1 MIRRL
6 LPYWR
11 PALWPTAWGIIL
23 LVGAALLE
31 LVQPWPIKWLV
42 DYIVGSQRA
51 PEWFLRVWP
60 AFGQE
65 ETSRSLAAVC
75 LAILLLAVLHRGT
88 TTFSQLLLIGAG
100 GRLVRQLRCAVCDH
114 LHRLSLK
121 YHDRSKVGDSLYR
134 VAYDTQAAQSL
145 LTGAVAPA
153 AGGAFILV
161 GILIVMLQMDV
172 LLTVIALSIAP
183 AFWLLIR
190 GFGRQIE
197 QRSVSYHQQES
208 SLLSS
213 VQESLSAIRAVQS
226 FNQEAR
232 ASRSFQAAASRSF
245 ELNQRLVLMQLAF
258 SACVGLAMAGGTAA
272 VVWFGGQRIVSGQLT
287 VGDLLVFLAYL
298 GMLYTPMKAFSEG
311 TGVVQ
316 SATTQ
321 LARVFEILD
330 TRPEVAESPNSIQPS
345 KIAGRLELDNVDFEY
360 AADRPVLHKVDL
372 TIAAGEVLAL
382 VGRTGAGK
390 STLAS
395 LLLRLY
401 DPVGGAIRLD
411 GHDLREL
418 PLSWLRQQVS
428 IVLQDAI
435 LFSASIA
442 ENIAYG
448 RPDASRK
455 EIVEAARQAR
465 ADDFIRALPDGYETL
480 LGERGVNL
488 SGGQRQRL
496 SIARAFLKNAPILI
510 FDEPTSALDAHT
522 EEALMQSLQELVRG
536 RTTLI
541 IAHRLSTV
549 RIADEIAVLES
560 GHLIERGSPAEL
572 LARDSAYRRFYRS
585 QTGLNQTE
593 FNQTGLSS
601 AGFETAGVGDAD

>member
-1 MIRRL
+1 VIVRRL

-11 PALWPTAWGIIL
+11 PALWPTVWGIVL
-23 LVGAALLE
+23 LVGASGLE

-42 DYIVGSQRA
+42 DYIAGSQPV
-51 PEWFLRVWP
+51 PEWFARVWP
-60 AFGQE
+60 AFGKE
-65 ETSRSLAAVC
+65 DTAGSLAAVC
-75 LAILLLAVLHRGT
+75 LAIFFLALLHRGVT
-88 TTFSQLLLIGAG
+88 TCSQLLLIGAG
-100 GRLVRQLRCAVCDH
+100 GRLVRQLRCHVCDH

-121 YHDRSKVGDSLYR
+121 YHDRTKVGDSLYR

-145 LTGAVAPA
+145 LSGAVAPA
-153 AGGAFILV
+153 AGGGFILM
-161 GILIVMLQMDV
+161 GILTVMLQMDM

-183 AFWLLIR
+183 LFWLLIR
-190 GFGRQIE
+190 GFGRLIE
-197 QRSVSYHQQES
+197 RRSASYHQQES
-208 SLLSS
+208 ALLSN
-213 VQESLSAIRAVQS
+213 VQESLSAIRAVQA
-226 FNQEAR
+226 FTQESR
-232 ASRSFQAAASRSF
+232 ASQSFQGAASRSF
-245 ELNQRLVLMQLAF
+245 ELNQRLVLVQLAF
-258 SACVGLAMAGGTAA
+258 SACVGLAMAAGTAA
-272 VVWFGGQRIVSGQLT
+272 VVWFGGQRVVQGQLT
-287 VGDLLVFLAYL
+287 VGDILVFLAYL
-298 GMLYTPMKAFSEG
+298 GMLYSPMKAFSEG
-311 TGVVQ
+311 AGVVQ
-316 SATTQ
+316 SASTQ
-321 LARVFEILD
+321 LNRVFEIVD
-330 TRPEVAESPNSIQPS
+330 TRPDVAEAPNAVQP
-345 KIAGRLELDNVDFEY
+345 ANVEGRLELEDVDFEY
-360 AADRPVLHKVDL
+360 EPGQPVLQNINLHV
-372 TIAAGEVLAL
+372 AAGQVLAL

-401 DPVGGAIRLD
+401 DPVRGAIRLD

-435 LFSASIA
+435 LFSTSIA

-448 RPDASRK
+448 RPDASRG
-455 EIVEAARQAR
+455 EIIEAARQAR
-465 ADDFIRALPDGYETL
+465 ADDFIRALPDGYDSL

-522 EEALMQSLQELVRG
+522 EEALLRSLADLVRG

-560 GHLIERGSPAEL
+560 GSLVERGSPAEL
-572 LARDSAYRRFYRS
+572 LGRDSAYRRFYRS
-585 QTGLNQTE
+585 QAGLKST
-593 FNQTGLSS
+593 
-601 AGFETAGVGDAD
+601 AAHTAGAGDAG